1 LLISLLLSFSLL
13 FAQTDG
19 EGETLFQF
27 SLYQGDRYVPLE
39 GETFP
44 LERLPFQIEM
54 HLPEGQ
60 YVYVNFSRSD
70 ELYRV
75 VRENRDFEEVLGFGG
90 TGMAERYGN
99 PDRKIILNDEGW
111 HVWRVNGSED
121 NRFNSTFRKKGTP
134 WRSDVWNISGRWD
147 QTALCPWNSGI
158 WTIST
163 AWSVASPPWKIGS
176 TGPTPSRLSASTSP
190 ENTSAPILHSHFA
203 IDPFLHFP
211 YNKWQL

>member
-1 LLISLLLSFSLL
+1 MKRVFLLISLLLSFSLL

-19 EGETLFQF
+19 AGETLFQF

-70 ELYRV
+70 ELYRA

-121 NRFNSTFRKKGTP
+121 NRFNSTFRKKGDSLAIRRVEYIWEMGPNGPMPLEFGDLDDIYCVVCGVTP
-134 WRSDVWNISGRWD
+134 
-147 QTALCPWNSGI
+147 L
-158 WTIST
+158 
-163 AWSVASPPWKIGS
+163 
-176 TGPTPSRLSASTSP
+176 
-190 ENTSAPILHSHFA
+190 ENWEYRADAVQAFH
-203 IDPFLHFP
+203 LHFP
-211 YNKWQL
+211 